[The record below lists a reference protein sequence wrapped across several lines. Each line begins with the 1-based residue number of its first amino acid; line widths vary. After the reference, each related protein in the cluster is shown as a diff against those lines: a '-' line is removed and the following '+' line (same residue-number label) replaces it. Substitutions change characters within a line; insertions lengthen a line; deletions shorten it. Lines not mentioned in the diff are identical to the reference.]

1 MTTMERN
8 KFYMNLKDNE
18 LAYIAGLFDGEGSI
32 HYKRGPEKKKK
43 HKGSGHRISNS
54 MRISMEISMTDQSV
68 LMWLHE
74 VLGCGTLTNK
84 PRKGL
89 RKNGTKYLM
98 QYRWRCT
105 FRDAYYVCLLIWPW
119 AHVKLHKIQQ
129 IIEHYSKQKLEEK
142 NPKKGKSAEIVDLK
156 EYKMRKAMMFE

>member
-1 MTTMERN
+1 MIAQT
-8 KFYMNLKDNE
+8 D

-32 HYKRGPEKKKK
+32 NFTRRPERKKK
-43 HKGSGHRISNS
+43 HNGKPGYRISNS
-54 MRISMEISMTDQSV
+54 MRISMEIAMTDQSV
-68 LMWLHE
+68 LIWLHE
-74 VLGCGTLTNK
+74 VLGVGTLIDK

-119 AHVKLHKIQQ
+119 SHTKLPKIQQ
-129 IIEHYSKQKLEEK
+129 IIEHYSDKKIMNNNVVSLEE
-142 NPKKGKSAEIVDLK
+142 
-156 EYKMRKAMMFE
+156 YRKAMNLE

>member
-1 MTTMERN
+1 MIAQT
-8 KFYMNLKDNE
+8 D

-32 HYKRGPEKKKK
+32 NFTRRPERKKK
-43 HKGSGHRISNS
+43 HNGKPGYRISNS
-54 MRISMEISMTDQSV
+54 MRISMEIAMTDQSV
-68 LMWLHE
+68 LIWLHE
-74 VLGCGTLTNK
+74 VLGVGTLIDK

-119 AHVKLHKIQQ
+119 SHTKLPKIQK
-129 IIEHYSKQKLEEK
+129 IIEHYSDKKIMNGNVVSLEEY
-142 NPKKGKSAEIVDLK
+142 KKFMSLE
-156 EYKMRKAMMFE
+156 